1 MRHSLATLA
10 FGVLILGLLPALLCA
25 QNNTK
30 NPVNTPAYIPP
41 PAYNPPSS
49 RNPSPNNRLP
59 TWYVPPAPTTGYP
72 YYVAPGYTPYGYYG
86 SYGGYGYVPGYL
98 PPVFAPATGY
108 GPGAV
113 QQFVGGDNS
122 SPPPAH
128 TAPRRRDRA
137 SDDDQPSSLRSTNSA
152 ATALGRKFIGY
163 GDENFLN
170 QRYSEANQRYR
181 KATLAAPALAEGY
194 FRAGFATVALGRYDA
209 AAQIFKRGLNV
220 DPNWSQS
227 PFRIDDL
234 YGANQSEKA
243 AHLESL
249 AKAATEDP
257 TNGDL
262 LFLVGVELYFDGQKD
277 RARTFFERADQLVH
291 GNNAH
296 LRGFLAGPKPPAPA
310 VEAVI
315 GAD

>member
-1 MRHSLATLA
+1 MRHSFAAVALGAL
-10 FGVLILGLLPALLCA
+10 VLSLLQAQLCG
-25 QNNTK
+25 QYNPK
-30 NPVNTPAYIPP
+30 NPFNTPGFSPP
-41 PAYNPPSS
+41 PNYNPP
-49 RNPSPNNRLP
+49 PSPRLP
-59 TWYVPPAPTTGYP
+59 TWYVPPTPTTSYP
-72 YYVAPGYTPYGYYG
+72 YYTTPGYTPYGYYG

-113 QQFVGGDNS
+113 QQFIGADNS

-128 TAPRRRDRA
+128 SSSPRRRDRA
-137 SDDDQPSSLRSTNSA
+137 SDDDQPSPGRATNPA
-152 ATALGRKFIGY
+152 ATALGQKYIGY
-163 GDENFLN
+163 GDENFHN

-181 KATLAAPALAEGY
+181 KATMAAPALADGY
-194 FRAGFATVALGRYDA
+194 FRAGFALVALEHYDA

-234 YGANQSEKA
+234 YGANQTAKA

-257 TNGDL
+257 SNGDL
-262 LFLVGVELYFDGQKD
+262 MFLVGVELHFDGQKD
-277 RARTFFERADQLVH
+277 RARTFFQRADQLVH

-310 VEAVI
+310 IEAAI
-315 GAD
+315 GADQ